1 MVKGRK
7 KERRNVHPK
16 KVLMSIEQKS
26 VLKAKGAVRHF
37 VAVNNVNISTT
48 FSTHTSQFI
57 TFNNQDRYKNNTA
70 CAAINYTTTLLQS
83 SAWHLVVSDK

>member
-7 KERRNVHPK
+7 NRRRNVHPK

-37 VAVNNVNISTT
+37 VAVNNVNISTQLLAHIPHNLSL
-48 FSTHTSQFI
+48 STIKIATKTI
-57 TFNNQDRYKNNTA
+57 L
-70 CAAINYTTTLLQS
+70 CALQ
-83 SAWHLVVSDK
+83 